1 MGLATAGSIQRR
13 QLPWSVG
20 HDLLVLWTDGLVDA
34 RNEVG
39 EPFGDQRLLAE
50 VCDRR
55 AEPAEAIVQAVLA
68 AAEAFG
74 ARPVDDRTLLVMRI

>member
-1 MGLATAGSIQRR
+1 
-13 QLPWSVG
+13 VG

-34 RNEVG
+34 RNDAG

-50 VCDRR
+50 VCAHRG
-55 AEPAEAIVQAVLA
+55 EPVEAIVQAVLA

-74 ARPVDDRTLLVMRI
+74 GRPEDDRTLLVLRI